1 MVARMWI
8 RIVLILGA
16 LVVLAGLAV
25 AVAAGAYVFRLSRDL
40 PSLEVLARY
49 EPPITSRVHA
59 GDGKLI
65 AEYARERRLFVPME
79 AVPQRVVH
87 AFLSAEDKNFYTHR
101 GVDPQ
106 GILRGAWRVARNKL
120 MGVNRLESGSTI
132 TQQVAKNFLL
142 TNEQTIPRKVR
153 EMLIALRMEKAF
165 NKDQILELYL
175 NEIYFGARSYGVSA
189 AALTYFDKA
198 LDELTLEEAAYL
210 AALPKGPNNYHP
222 VRDRDRAVVR
232 RNWVLDQMLENGFV
246 TRAQAEAA
254 QAAPLEAAMRSG
266 GVAAAEADWFAE
278 EIRRRVADR
287 FGEDALYNGGLSVRT
302 TVDTEL
308 QAVAQGALRDGL
320 ETYAQRRG
328 WRGPIAQLDL
338 SQASW
343 TSALSD
349 LAARARAPDM
359 QVAVVTEVTDDLARV
374 TLEDGALGALTR
386 ESAAWAVG
394 DESDD
399 VPTPL
404 GDVFVAGD
412 VIQVGARSTGDSVD
426 ETSVYALR
434 QPPRVEGAVVALDP
448 RTGRVLALV
457 GGYDFGRSQFNRA
470 VQARRQPGSAFKPF
484 VYAAALDN
492 GYTPSSIILDAP
504 FAAARG
510 DTSLGFYKPSNYT
523 DRFYGPS
530 TLRTGIEKSRNVMT
544 VRLAQELG
552 MDPIR
557 RYARALGVVD
567 DVPAQLSMALGAG
580 ETTPLRLAGAYAAF
594 VNGGKRVEPVLIDR
608 VQDRRGKTVYKGQ
621 TSRCVA
627 CGGAYAPGANAP
639 DPIYDRPQALDP
651 RTAYQ
656 ITSMLE
662 GVVRR
667 GTGKA
672 VAAVGKPLAGK
683 TGTTNDFRDA
693 WFVGYSPQLVVAVF
707 VGHDANQTL
716 GSRESGGRV
725 ASPIFRDVMAEA
737 LRNEPARP
745 FRIPPGIRLVR
756 VNAETGLLARPSDTR
771 VILEAFKIGEEP
783 TAADRNRSE
792 KEGLGGLY

>member
-1 MVARMWI
+1 MWI
-8 RIVLILGA
+8 RIVLIAGA
-16 LVVLAGLAV
+16 LAVLAGLAV

-40 PSLEVLARY
+40 PSLETLARY

-79 AVPQRVVH
+79 ATPQRVVH
-87 AFLSAEDKNFYTHR
+87 AFLSAEDKNFFTHR

-106 GILRGAWRVARNKL
+106 GILRGALRVARNKL

-175 NEIYFGARSYGVSA
+175 NEIYFGARSYGVAA

-222 VRDRDRAVVR
+222 VRDRDRAVTR
-232 RNWVLDQMLENGFV
+232 RNWVLDQMLENDFI

-254 QAAPLEAAMRSG
+254 QASPLVATMRSSG
-266 GVAAAEADWFAE
+266 FSAAEADWFAE
-278 EIRRRVADR
+278 EVRRRVADR

-308 QAVAQGALRDGL
+308 QAVAQRALRDGL
-320 ETYAQRRG
+320 ETYTQRRG

-338 SQASW
+338 SRASW
-343 TSALSD
+343 TSALAD
-349 LAARARAPDM
+349 LAEGARAPDM
-359 QVAVVTEVTDDLARV
+359 KVAVVTDVTENVAQL
-374 TLEDGALGALTR
+374 TLEDGASGALTYS
-386 ESAAWAVG
+386 SAAWAIG
-394 DESDD
+394 DKKGAD
-399 VPTPL
+399 PTPL
-404 GDVFVAGD
+404 SDVFVAGD
-412 VIQVGARSTGDSVD
+412 VLHVGADATGEKAEDAPVF
-426 ETSVYALR
+426 ALR

-484 VYAAALDN
+484 VFAAALDN

-510 DTSLGFYKPSNYT
+510 DSSLGFYKPSNYT

-567 DVPAQLSMALGAG
+567 DIPAQLSMALGAA
-580 ETTPLRLAGAYAAF
+580 ETTPLRLTGAYAAF

-621 TSRCVA
+621 TSRCLS
-627 CGGAYAPGANAP
+627 CSGAYAHGANAP

-725 ASPIFRDVMAEA
+725 AAPIFRDVMAES
-737 LRNEPARP
+737 LKDEPARP

-756 VNAETGLLARPSDTR
+756 VNADTGLLARPSDTR

-783 TAADRNRSE
+783 TAADRARSE